1 MCLKSQGQEKIRRQG
16 DSVYNALI
24 VLQMEIQAGPMTLL
38 VTLTKLN
45 NSLIVSNR
53 EN

>member
-1 MCLKSQGQEKIRRQG
+1 MCLKSQGQEKIRQG
-16 DSVYNALI
+16 DSLYNALI